1 MQKARHELLLSPL
14 HVKLQWFKATKKSRS
29 GITVQLIDC
38 EEDKFLKKRT
48 DGLLKEDK
56 ARAK

>member
-1 MQKARHELLLSPL
+1 MQKALHELLLSPL

-48 DGLLKEDK
+48 DGLLKGDK
-56 ARAK
+56 A